1 MQYSGFNKILRSV
14 FVQTLLN
21 KLDDGTFSDFFED
34 WKWIFSYS
42 RKYTKVIICYTII
55 GIISSTLGL
64 VSSVASKYMIDIIT
78 GYQFEKL
85 WLVAV
90 IMVSSMVVSLLFT
103 SLVNRYSTKLSVYVN
118 NDMQADIFDRIID
131 ADWLSISQFENGDI
145 LNRFNNDVN
154 TVASN
159 AVSWLPN
166 LIIYVYSIAA
176 TLAVILYYDA
186 TMALIALLS
195 APILLLSGRYLMRK
209 NSEYRRKVL
218 EVNSKLMNYEVET
231 FYNFDTIKTFG
242 VMEHYSKGLRGWQE
256 RFKQTNLA
264 YNLFTIKTNI
274 GMSVL
279 SAGVSFLAFG
289 YCLFRLWT
297 GDILYGTMTL
307 FLEQRSK
314 LSNQFSN
321 LVRIIPGMLNS
332 AVSARRIRE
341 LVELPRE
348 VHMPEQSER
357 MRQAAQHGFTVQLE
371 HVNFAYIQEHRVL
384 TDSNFIASP
393 GEIVALVGPSGEGK
407 TTMLR
412 MILGLLHP
420 NQGTAQLVTQD
431 GETVPIHADTRRYF
445 SYVPQGNTLMSGT
458 IADNLRVVKENATE
472 EEIKEAASIAQ
483 ALDFVEE
490 KKDGFDSAIA
500 QGGSNVSGGQRQRL
514 AIARAIVKKP
524 KIMVFDDSFSALDMK
539 TDAAL
544 RKALADK
551 IKDSTVLIV
560 AQRISTI
567 IHADQILVLDEGKIV
582 GMGKHEDLLKNCEV
596 YEQIAKSQLSAKE
609 LGLNEKEASL

>member
-103 SLVNRYSTKLSVYVN
+103 SLVNRYSTKLSIYVN

-231 FYNFDTIKTFG
+231 FYNFDTIKSFG

-420 NQGTAQLVTQD
+420 NHGTAQLVTQD

-458 IADNLRVVKENATE
+458 IADNLRVVKEDATE
-472 EEIKEAASIAQ
+472 EEIKQ
-483 ALDFVEE
+483 ALETACAWEFVQ
-490 KKDGFDSAIA
+490 KMPDGIHSLL
-500 QGGSNVSGGQRQRL
+500 GTRGRGVSEGQ
-514 AIARAIVKKP
+514 
-524 KIMVFDDSFSALDMK
+524 
-539 TDAAL
+539 
-544 RKALADK
+544 
-551 IKDSTVLIV
+551 
-560 AQRISTI
+560 AQRISI
-567 IHADQILVLDEGKIV
+567 ARAVLRDAPILLLDEATSALDVATERQVLRNIMHRHPNKTCIV
-582 GMGKHEDLLKNCEV
+582 TTHRPSVLNLCQRIYRVIDTKVTQLD
-596 YEQIAKSQLSAKE
+596 EQ
-609 LGLNEKEASL
+609 ASNQMVQDF

>member
-103 SLVNRYSTKLSVYVN
+103 SLVNRYSTKLSIYVN

-231 FYNFDTIKTFG
+231 FYNFDTIKSFG

-348 VHMPEQSER
+348 VHMPEQSKR

-458 IADNLRVVKENATE
+458 IADNLRVVKEDATE
-472 EEIKEAASIAQ
+472 EEIKQ
-483 ALDFVEE
+483 ALETACAWEFVQ
-490 KKDGFDSAIA
+490 KMPDGIHSLL
-500 QGGSNVSGGQRQRL
+500 GTRGRGVSEGQ
-514 AIARAIVKKP
+514 
-524 KIMVFDDSFSALDMK
+524 
-539 TDAAL
+539 
-544 RKALADK
+544 
-551 IKDSTVLIV
+551 
-560 AQRISTI
+560 AQRISI
-567 IHADQILVLDEGKIV
+567 ARAVLRDAPILLLDEATSALDVATERQVLRNIMHRHPNKTCIV
-582 GMGKHEDLLKNCEV
+582 TTHRPSVLNLCQRIYRVIDTKVTQLD
-596 YEQIAKSQLSAKE
+596 EQ
-609 LGLNEKEASL
+609 ASNQMVQDF

>member
-103 SLVNRYSTKLSVYVN
+103 SLVNRYSTKLSIYVN

-231 FYNFDTIKTFG
+231 FYNFDTIKSFG

-458 IADNLRVVKENATE
+458 IADNLRMVKEDATE
-472 EEIKEAASIAQ
+472 EEIKQ
-483 ALDFVEE
+483 ALETACAWEFVQ
-490 KKDGFDSAIA
+490 KMPDGIHSLL
-500 QGGSNVSGGQRQRL
+500 GTRGRGVSEGQ
-514 AIARAIVKKP
+514 
-524 KIMVFDDSFSALDMK
+524 
-539 TDAAL
+539 
-544 RKALADK
+544 
-551 IKDSTVLIV
+551 
-560 AQRISTI
+560 AQRISI
-567 IHADQILVLDEGKIV
+567 ARAVLRDAPILLLDEATSALDVATERQVLRNIMHRHPNKTCIV
-582 GMGKHEDLLKNCEV
+582 TTHRPSVLNLCQRIYRVIDTKVTQLD
-596 YEQIAKSQLSAKE
+596 EQ
-609 LGLNEKEASL
+609 ASNQMVQDF

>member
-1 MQYSGFNKILRSV
+1 MRYSGFNKLLRSV
-14 FVQTLLN
+14 FVQTILD
-21 KLDDGTFSDFFED
+21 KLDDGTFSDFLED

-42 RKYTKVIICYTII
+42 RKYTRVIIFYTVI

-85 WLVAV
+85 WLVAG
-90 IMVSSMVVSLLFT
+90 IMVSSMTVSLIFT
-103 SLVNRYSTKLSVYVN
+103 SLVNRYSTKLSIYVN

-166 LIIYVYSIAA
+166 LIIYLYSIAA
-176 TLAVILYYDA
+176 TFAVILHYDA
-186 TMALIALLS
+186 TMAFIALLS

-231 FYNFDTIKTFG
+231 FYNFDTIKSFG

-274 GMSVL
+274 GMSLL

-321 LVRIIPGMLNS
+321 LVHVIPGMLNG

-348 VHMPEQSER
+348 IHLPEQSAR
-357 MRQAAQHGFTVQLE
+357 MKQAAQRGFTVRLS
-371 HVNFAYIQEHRVL
+371 HVNFAYVEQHRVL
-384 TDSNFIASP
+384 TDSSFVAHP

-420 NQGTAQLVTQD
+420 NDGEAQLIAWD
-431 GETVPIHADTRRYF
+431 GDAVSINADTRRYF

-458 IADNLRVVKENATE
+458 IADNLRVVKEDAAE
-472 EEIKEAASIAQ
+472 DEIKK
-483 ALDFVEE
+483 ALQTACAWEFVE
-490 KKDGFDSAIA
+490 KMPDGIHSLL
-500 QGGSNVSGGQRQRL
+500 GTRGRGVSEGQAQRL
-514 AIARAIVKKP
+514 SIARAVLRDAPILLL
-524 KIMVFDDSFSALDMK
+524 DEATSALDVATERQVLRNIVQQHPNK
-539 TDAAL
+539 TC
-544 RKALADK
+544 
-551 IKDSTVLIV
+551 IV
-560 AQRISTI
+560 TTHRPS
-567 IHADQILVLDEGKIV
+567 VLD
-582 GMGKHEDLLKNCEV
+582 LCQRV
-596 YEQIAKSQLSAKE
+596 YRVVDTKVTELDEQESNQMVQDF
-609 LGLNEKEASL
+609 

>member
-103 SLVNRYSTKLSVYVN
+103 SLVNRYSTKLSIYVN

-231 FYNFDTIKTFG
+231 FYNFDTIKSFG

-384 TDSNFIASP
+384 IDSNFIASP

-458 IADNLRVVKENATE
+458 IADNLRVVKEDATE
-472 EEIKEAASIAQ
+472 EEIKQ
-483 ALDFVEE
+483 ALETACAWEFVQ
-490 KKDGFDSAIA
+490 KMPDGIHSLL
-500 QGGSNVSGGQRQRL
+500 GTRGRGVSEGQ
-514 AIARAIVKKP
+514 
-524 KIMVFDDSFSALDMK
+524 
-539 TDAAL
+539 
-544 RKALADK
+544 
-551 IKDSTVLIV
+551 
-560 AQRISTI
+560 AQRISI
-567 IHADQILVLDEGKIV
+567 ARAVLRDAPILLLDEATSALDVATERQVLRNIMHRHPNKTCIV
-582 GMGKHEDLLKNCEV
+582 TTHRPSVLNLCQRIYRVINAKVTQLD
-596 YEQIAKSQLSAKE
+596 EQ
-609 LGLNEKEASL
+609 ASNQMVQDF

>member
-42 RKYTKVIICYTII
+42 RKYIKVIICYTII

-103 SLVNRYSTKLSVYVN
+103 SLVNRYSTKLSIYVN

-231 FYNFDTIKTFG
+231 FYNFDTIKSFG

-357 MRQAAQHGFTVQLE
+357 MRQAARHGFTVQLE

-384 TDSNFIASP
+384 TDSNFIAAP

-458 IADNLRVVKENATE
+458 IADNLRVVKEDATE
-472 EEIKEAASIAQ
+472 EEIKQ
-483 ALDFVEE
+483 ALETACAWEFVQ
-490 KKDGFDSAIA
+490 KMPDGIHSLL
-500 QGGSNVSGGQRQRL
+500 GTRGRGVSEGQ
-514 AIARAIVKKP
+514 
-524 KIMVFDDSFSALDMK
+524 
-539 TDAAL
+539 
-544 RKALADK
+544 
-551 IKDSTVLIV
+551 
-560 AQRISTI
+560 AQRISI
-567 IHADQILVLDEGKIV
+567 ARAVLRDAPILLLDEATSALDVATERQVLRNIMHRHPNKTCIV
-582 GMGKHEDLLKNCEV
+582 TTHRPSVLNLCQRIYRVIDTKVTQLD
-596 YEQIAKSQLSAKE
+596 EQ
-609 LGLNEKEASL
+609 ASNQMVQDF

>member
-1 MQYSGFNKILRSV
+1 MQYSGFNKILRSF

-103 SLVNRYSTKLSVYVN
+103 SLVNRYSTKLSIYVN

-231 FYNFDTIKTFG
+231 FYNFDTIKSFG

-458 IADNLRVVKENATE
+458 IADNLRVVKEDATE
-472 EEIKEAASIAQ
+472 EEIKQ
-483 ALDFVEE
+483 ALETACAWEFVQ
-490 KKDGFDSAIA
+490 KMPDGIHSLL
-500 QGGSNVSGGQRQRL
+500 GTRGRGVSEGQ
-514 AIARAIVKKP
+514 
-524 KIMVFDDSFSALDMK
+524 
-539 TDAAL
+539 
-544 RKALADK
+544 
-551 IKDSTVLIV
+551 
-560 AQRISTI
+560 AQRISI
-567 IHADQILVLDEGKIV
+567 ARAVLRDAPILLLDEATSALDVATERQVLRNIMHRHPNKTCIV
-582 GMGKHEDLLKNCEV
+582 TTHRPSVLNLCQRIYRVIDTKVTQLD
-596 YEQIAKSQLSAKE
+596 EQ
-609 LGLNEKEASL
+609 ASNQMVQDF

>member
-103 SLVNRYSTKLSVYVN
+103 SLVNRYSTKLSIYVN

-166 LIIYVYSIAA
+166 LIIYVYSIVA

-231 FYNFDTIKTFG
+231 FYNFDTIKSFG

-458 IADNLRVVKENATE
+458 IADNLRVVKEDATE
-472 EEIKEAASIAQ
+472 EEIKQ
-483 ALDFVEE
+483 ALETACAWEFVQ
-490 KKDGFDSAIA
+490 KMPDGIHSLLGAR
-500 QGGSNVSGGQRQRL
+500 GRGVSEGQ
-514 AIARAIVKKP
+514 
-524 KIMVFDDSFSALDMK
+524 
-539 TDAAL
+539 
-544 RKALADK
+544 
-551 IKDSTVLIV
+551 
-560 AQRISTI
+560 AQRISI
-567 IHADQILVLDEGKIV
+567 ARAVLRDAPILLLDEATSALDVATERQVLRNIMHRHPNKTCIV
-582 GMGKHEDLLKNCEV
+582 TTHRPSVLNLCQRIYRVIDTKVTQLD
-596 YEQIAKSQLSAKE
+596 EQ
-609 LGLNEKEASL
+609 ASNQMVQDF

>member
-103 SLVNRYSTKLSVYVN
+103 SLVNRYSTKLSIYVN

-186 TMALIALLS
+186 TMTLIALLS

-231 FYNFDTIKTFG
+231 FYNFDTIKSFG

-357 MRQAAQHGFTVQLE
+357 MRQAAQHGFTVHLE

-458 IADNLRVVKENATE
+458 IADNLRVVKEDATE
-472 EEIKEAASIAQ
+472 EEIKQ
-483 ALDFVEE
+483 ALETACAWEFVQ
-490 KKDGFDSAIA
+490 KMPDGIHSLL
-500 QGGSNVSGGQRQRL
+500 GTRGRGVSEGQ
-514 AIARAIVKKP
+514 
-524 KIMVFDDSFSALDMK
+524 
-539 TDAAL
+539 
-544 RKALADK
+544 
-551 IKDSTVLIV
+551 
-560 AQRISTI
+560 AQRISI
-567 IHADQILVLDEGKIV
+567 ARAVLRDAPILLLDEATSALDVATERQVLRNIMHRHPNKTCIV
-582 GMGKHEDLLKNCEV
+582 TTHRPSVLNLCQRIYRVIDTKVTQLD
-596 YEQIAKSQLSAKE
+596 EQ
-609 LGLNEKEASL
+609 ASNQMVQDF

>member
-103 SLVNRYSTKLSVYVN
+103 SLVNRYSTKLSIYVN

-231 FYNFDTIKTFG
+231 FYNFDTIKSFG

-348 VHMPEQSER
+348 VHKPEQSER

-407 TTMLR
+407 TIMLR

-472 EEIKEAASIAQ
+472 EEIKQ
-483 ALDFVEE
+483 ALETACAWEFVQ
-490 KKDGFDSAIA
+490 KMPDGIHSLL
-500 QGGSNVSGGQRQRL
+500 GTRGRGVSEGQ
-514 AIARAIVKKP
+514 
-524 KIMVFDDSFSALDMK
+524 
-539 TDAAL
+539 
-544 RKALADK
+544 
-551 IKDSTVLIV
+551 
-560 AQRISTI
+560 AQRISI
-567 IHADQILVLDEGKIV
+567 ARAVLRDAPILLLDEATSALDVATERQVLRNIMHRHPNKTCIV
-582 GMGKHEDLLKNCEV
+582 TTHRPSVLNLCQRIYRVIDTKVTQLD
-596 YEQIAKSQLSAKE
+596 EQ
-609 LGLNEKEASL
+609 ASNQMVQDF

>member
-103 SLVNRYSTKLSVYVN
+103 SLVNRYSTKLSIYVN

-231 FYNFDTIKTFG
+231 FYNFDTIKSFG

-357 MRQAAQHGFTVQLE
+357 MRQAARHGFTVQLE

-384 TDSNFIASP
+384 TDSNFIAAP

-458 IADNLRVVKENATE
+458 IADNLRVVKEDATE
-472 EEIKEAASIAQ
+472 EEIKQ
-483 ALDFVEE
+483 ALETACAWEFVQ
-490 KKDGFDSAIA
+490 KMPDGIHSLL
-500 QGGSNVSGGQRQRL
+500 GTRGRGVSEGQ
-514 AIARAIVKKP
+514 
-524 KIMVFDDSFSALDMK
+524 
-539 TDAAL
+539 
-544 RKALADK
+544 
-551 IKDSTVLIV
+551 
-560 AQRISTI
+560 AQRISI
-567 IHADQILVLDEGKIV
+567 ARAVLRDAPILLLDEATSALDVATERQVLRNIMHRHPNKTCIV
-582 GMGKHEDLLKNCEV
+582 TTHRPSVLNLCQRIYRVIDTKVTQMD
-596 YEQIAKSQLSAKE
+596 EQ
-609 LGLNEKEASL
+609 ASNQMVQDF

>member
-103 SLVNRYSTKLSVYVN
+103 SLVNRYSTKLSIYVN

-231 FYNFDTIKTFG
+231 FYNFDTIKSFG

-458 IADNLRVVKENATE
+458 IADNLRVVKEDATE
-472 EEIKEAASIAQ
+472 EEIKQ
-483 ALDFVEE
+483 ALETACAWEFVQ
-490 KKDGFDSAIA
+490 KMPDGIHSLL
-500 QGGSNVSGGQRQRL
+500 GTRGRGVSEGQ
-514 AIARAIVKKP
+514 
-524 KIMVFDDSFSALDMK
+524 
-539 TDAAL
+539 
-544 RKALADK
+544 
-551 IKDSTVLIV
+551 
-560 AQRISTI
+560 AQRISI
-567 IHADQILVLDEGKIV
+567 ARAVLRDAPILLLDEATSALDVATERQVLRNIMHRHPNKTCIV
-582 GMGKHEDLLKNCEV
+582 TTHRPSVLNLCQRIYRVIDTKVTQLD
-596 YEQIAKSQLSAKE
+596 EQ
-609 LGLNEKEASL
+609 ASNQMVQDF

>member
-90 IMVSSMVVSLLFT
+90 TMVSSMVVSLLFT
-103 SLVNRYSTKLSVYVN
+103 SLVNRYSTKLSIYVN

-231 FYNFDTIKTFG
+231 FYNFDTIKSFG

-357 MRQAAQHGFTVQLE
+357 MRQAARHGFTVQLE

-384 TDSNFIASP
+384 TDSNFIAAP

-412 MILGLLHP
+412 MILGLLYP

-458 IADNLRVVKENATE
+458 IADNLRVVKEDATE
-472 EEIKEAASIAQ
+472 EEIKQ
-483 ALDFVEE
+483 ALETACAWEFVQ
-490 KKDGFDSAIA
+490 KMPDGIYSLL
-500 QGGSNVSGGQRQRL
+500 GTRGRGVSEGQ
-514 AIARAIVKKP
+514 
-524 KIMVFDDSFSALDMK
+524 
-539 TDAAL
+539 
-544 RKALADK
+544 
-551 IKDSTVLIV
+551 
-560 AQRISTI
+560 AQRISI
-567 IHADQILVLDEGKIV
+567 ARAVLRDAPILLLDEATSALDVATERQVLRNIMHRHPNKTCIV
-582 GMGKHEDLLKNCEV
+582 TTHRPSVLNLCQRIYRVIDTKVTQLD
-596 YEQIAKSQLSAKE
+596 EQ
-609 LGLNEKEASL
+609 ASNQMVQDF

>member
-103 SLVNRYSTKLSVYVN
+103 SLVNRYSTKLSIYVN

-231 FYNFDTIKTFG
+231 FYNFDTIKSFG

-297 GDILYGTMTL
+297 GGILYGTMTL

-472 EEIKEAASIAQ
+472 EEIKQ
-483 ALDFVEE
+483 ALETACAWEFVQ
-490 KKDGFDSAIA
+490 KMPDGIHSLL
-500 QGGSNVSGGQRQRL
+500 GTRGRGVSEGQ
-514 AIARAIVKKP
+514 
-524 KIMVFDDSFSALDMK
+524 
-539 TDAAL
+539 
-544 RKALADK
+544 
-551 IKDSTVLIV
+551 
-560 AQRISTI
+560 AQRISI
-567 IHADQILVLDEGKIV
+567 ARAVLRDAPILLLDEATSALDVATERQVLRNIMHRHPNKTCIV
-582 GMGKHEDLLKNCEV
+582 TTHRPSVLNLCQRIYRVIDTKVTQLD
-596 YEQIAKSQLSAKE
+596 EQ
-609 LGLNEKEASL
+609 ASNQMVQDF

>member
-103 SLVNRYSTKLSVYVN
+103 SLANRYSTKLSIYVN

-195 APILLLSGRYLMRK
+195 APVLLLSGRYLMRK

-231 FYNFDTIKTFG
+231 FYNFDTIKSFG

-458 IADNLRVVKENATE
+458 IADNLRVVKEDATE
-472 EEIKEAASIAQ
+472 EEIKQ
-483 ALDFVEE
+483 ALETACAWEFVQ
-490 KKDGFDSAIA
+490 KMPDGIHSLL
-500 QGGSNVSGGQRQRL
+500 GTRGRGVSEGQ
-514 AIARAIVKKP
+514 
-524 KIMVFDDSFSALDMK
+524 
-539 TDAAL
+539 
-544 RKALADK
+544 
-551 IKDSTVLIV
+551 
-560 AQRISTI
+560 AQRISI
-567 IHADQILVLDEGKIV
+567 ARAVLRDAPILLLDEATSALDVATERQVLRNIMHRHPNKTCIV
-582 GMGKHEDLLKNCEV
+582 TTHRPSVLNLCQRIYRVIDTKVTQLD
-596 YEQIAKSQLSAKE
+596 EQ
-609 LGLNEKEASL
+609 ASNQMVQDF

>member
-103 SLVNRYSTKLSVYVN
+103 SLVNRYSTKLSIYVN

-159 AVSWLPN
+159 AVSWLPD

-176 TLAVILYYDA
+176 TLVVILYYDA

-209 NSEYRRKVL
+209 NSEHRRKVL

-231 FYNFDTIKTFG
+231 FYNFDTIKSFG

-458 IADNLRVVKENATE
+458 IADNLRVVKEDATE
-472 EEIKEAASIAQ
+472 EEIKQ
-483 ALDFVEE
+483 ALETACAWEFVQ
-490 KKDGFDSAIA
+490 KMPDDIHSLLGTR
-500 QGGSNVSGGQRQRL
+500 GRGVSEGQ
-514 AIARAIVKKP
+514 
-524 KIMVFDDSFSALDMK
+524 
-539 TDAAL
+539 
-544 RKALADK
+544 
-551 IKDSTVLIV
+551 
-560 AQRISTI
+560 AQRISI
-567 IHADQILVLDEGKIV
+567 ARAVLRDAPILLLDEATSALDVATERQVLRNIMHRHPNKTCIV
-582 GMGKHEDLLKNCEV
+582 TTHRPSVLNLCQRIYRVIDTKVTQLD
-596 YEQIAKSQLSAKE
+596 EQ
-609 LGLNEKEASL
+609 ASNQMVQDF

>member
-21 KLDDGTFSDFFED
+21 KLEDGTFSDFFED

-103 SLVNRYSTKLSVYVN
+103 SLVNRYSTKLSIYVN

-231 FYNFDTIKTFG
+231 FYNFDTIKSFG

-458 IADNLRVVKENATE
+458 IADNLRVVKEDATE
-472 EEIKEAASIAQ
+472 EEIKQ
-483 ALDFVEE
+483 ALETACAWEFVQ
-490 KKDGFDSAIA
+490 KMPDGIHSLL
-500 QGGSNVSGGQRQRL
+500 GTRGRGVSEGQ
-514 AIARAIVKKP
+514 
-524 KIMVFDDSFSALDMK
+524 
-539 TDAAL
+539 
-544 RKALADK
+544 
-551 IKDSTVLIV
+551 
-560 AQRISTI
+560 AQRISI
-567 IHADQILVLDEGKIV
+567 ARAVLRDAPILLLDEATSALDVATERQVLRNIMHRHPNKTCIV
-582 GMGKHEDLLKNCEV
+582 TTHRPSVLNLCQRIYRVIDTKVTQLD
-596 YEQIAKSQLSAKE
+596 EQ
-609 LGLNEKEASL
+609 ASNQMVQDF

>member
-103 SLVNRYSTKLSVYVN
+103 SLVNRYSTKLSIYVN

-231 FYNFDTIKTFG
+231 FYNFDTIKSFG

-393 GEIVALVGPSGEGK
+393 GEIVARVGPSGEGK

-472 EEIKEAASIAQ
+472 EEIKQ
-483 ALDFVEE
+483 ALETACAWEFVR
-490 KKDGFDSAIA
+490 KMPDGIHSLL
-500 QGGSNVSGGQRQRL
+500 GTRGRGVSEGQ
-514 AIARAIVKKP
+514 
-524 KIMVFDDSFSALDMK
+524 
-539 TDAAL
+539 
-544 RKALADK
+544 
-551 IKDSTVLIV
+551 
-560 AQRISTI
+560 AQRISI
-567 IHADQILVLDEGKIV
+567 ARAVLRDAPILLLDEATSALDVATERQVLRNIMHRHPNKTCIV
-582 GMGKHEDLLKNCEV
+582 TTHRPSVLNLCQRIYRVIDTKVTQLD
-596 YEQIAKSQLSAKE
+596 EQ
-609 LGLNEKEASL
+609 ASNQMVQDF

>member
-103 SLVNRYSTKLSVYVN
+103 SLVNRYSTKLSIYVN

-231 FYNFDTIKTFG
+231 FYNFDTIKSFG

-321 LVRIIPGMLNS
+321 LVRIVPGMLNS

-384 TDSNFIASP
+384 TDSNFIAFP

-458 IADNLRVVKENATE
+458 IADNLRVVKEDATE
-472 EEIKEAASIAQ
+472 EEIKQ
-483 ALDFVEE
+483 ALETACAWEFVQ
-490 KKDGFDSAIA
+490 KMPDGIHSLL
-500 QGGSNVSGGQRQRL
+500 GTRGRGVSEGQ
-514 AIARAIVKKP
+514 
-524 KIMVFDDSFSALDMK
+524 
-539 TDAAL
+539 
-544 RKALADK
+544 
-551 IKDSTVLIV
+551 
-560 AQRISTI
+560 AQRISI
-567 IHADQILVLDEGKIV
+567 ARAVLRDAPILLLDEATSALDVATERQVLRNIMHRHPNKTCIV
-582 GMGKHEDLLKNCEV
+582 TTHRPSVLNLCQRIYRVIDTKVTQLD
-596 YEQIAKSQLSAKE
+596 EQ
-609 LGLNEKEASL
+609 ASNQMVQDF

>member
-103 SLVNRYSTKLSVYVN
+103 SLVNRYSTKLSIYVN

-231 FYNFDTIKTFG
+231 FYNFDTIKSFG

-357 MRQAAQHGFTVQLE
+357 MRQAARHGFTVQLE

-384 TDSNFIASP
+384 TDSNFIAAP

-458 IADNLRVVKENATE
+458 IADNLRVVKEDATE
-472 EEIKEAASIAQ
+472 EEIKQ
-483 ALDFVEE
+483 ALETACAWEFVQ
-490 KKDGFDSAIA
+490 KMPDGIHSLL
-500 QGGSNVSGGQRQRL
+500 GTRGRGVSEGQ
-514 AIARAIVKKP
+514 
-524 KIMVFDDSFSALDMK
+524 
-539 TDAAL
+539 
-544 RKALADK
+544 
-551 IKDSTVLIV
+551 
-560 AQRISTI
+560 AQRISI
-567 IHADQILVLDEGKIV
+567 ARAVLRDAPILLLDEATSALDVATERQVLRNIMHRHPNKTCIV
-582 GMGKHEDLLKNCEV
+582 TTHRPSVLNLCQRIYRVIDTKVTQLD
-596 YEQIAKSQLSAKE
+596 EQ
-609 LGLNEKEASL
+609 ASNQMVQDF

>member
-103 SLVNRYSTKLSVYVN
+103 SLVNRYSTKLSIYVN

-231 FYNFDTIKTFG
+231 FYNFDTIKSFG

-256 RFKQTNLA
+256 RFKQANLA

-431 GETVPIHADTRRYF
+431 GENVPIHADTRRYF

-458 IADNLRVVKENATE
+458 IADNLRVVKEDATE
-472 EEIKEAASIAQ
+472 EEIKQ
-483 ALDFVEE
+483 ALETACAWEFVQ
-490 KKDGFDSAIA
+490 KMPDGIHSLL
-500 QGGSNVSGGQRQRL
+500 GTRGRGVSEGQ
-514 AIARAIVKKP
+514 
-524 KIMVFDDSFSALDMK
+524 
-539 TDAAL
+539 
-544 RKALADK
+544 
-551 IKDSTVLIV
+551 
-560 AQRISTI
+560 AQRISI
-567 IHADQILVLDEGKIV
+567 ARAVLRDAPILLLDEATSALDVATERQVLRNIMHRHPNKTCIV
-582 GMGKHEDLLKNCEV
+582 TTHRPSVLNLCQRIYRVIDTKVTQLD
-596 YEQIAKSQLSAKE
+596 EQ
-609 LGLNEKEASL
+609 ASNQMVQDF

>member
-1 MQYSGFNKILRSV
+1 MQFSGFNKILRSV

-103 SLVNRYSTKLSVYVN
+103 SLVNRYSTKLSIYVN

-231 FYNFDTIKTFG
+231 FYNFDTIKSFG

-357 MRQAAQHGFTVQLE
+357 MRQAARHGFTVQLE

-384 TDSNFIASP
+384 TDSNFIAAP

-458 IADNLRVVKENATE
+458 IADNLRVVKEDATE
-472 EEIKEAASIAQ
+472 EEIKQ
-483 ALDFVEE
+483 ALETACAWEFVQ
-490 KKDGFDSAIA
+490 KMPDGIHSLL
-500 QGGSNVSGGQRQRL
+500 GTRGRGVSEGQ
-514 AIARAIVKKP
+514 
-524 KIMVFDDSFSALDMK
+524 
-539 TDAAL
+539 
-544 RKALADK
+544 
-551 IKDSTVLIV
+551 
-560 AQRISTI
+560 AQRISI
-567 IHADQILVLDEGKIV
+567 ARAVLRDAPILLLDEATSALDVATERQVLRNIMHRHPNKTCIV
-582 GMGKHEDLLKNCEV
+582 TTHRPSVLNLCQRIYRVIDTKVTQLD
-596 YEQIAKSQLSAKE
+596 EQ
-609 LGLNEKEASL
+609 ASNQMVQDF

>member
-103 SLVNRYSTKLSVYVN
+103 SLVNRYSTKLSIYVN

-131 ADWLSISQFENGDI
+131 ADWLSISKFENGDI

-166 LIIYVYSIAA
+166 LIIYVYSIVA

-231 FYNFDTIKTFG
+231 FYNFDTIKSFG

-458 IADNLRVVKENATE
+458 IADNLRVVKEDATE
-472 EEIKEAASIAQ
+472 EEIKQ
-483 ALDFVEE
+483 ALETACAWEFVQ
-490 KKDGFDSAIA
+490 KMPDGIHSLL
-500 QGGSNVSGGQRQRL
+500 GTRGRGVSEGQ
-514 AIARAIVKKP
+514 
-524 KIMVFDDSFSALDMK
+524 
-539 TDAAL
+539 
-544 RKALADK
+544 
-551 IKDSTVLIV
+551 
-560 AQRISTI
+560 AQRISI
-567 IHADQILVLDEGKIV
+567 ARAVLRDAPILLLDEATSALDVATERQVLRNIMHRHPNKTCIV
-582 GMGKHEDLLKNCEV
+582 TTHRPSVLNLCQRIYRVIDTKVTQLD
-596 YEQIAKSQLSAKE
+596 EQ
-609 LGLNEKEASL
+609 ASNQMVQDF

>member
-103 SLVNRYSTKLSVYVN
+103 SLVNRYSTKLSIYVN

-231 FYNFDTIKTFG
+231 FYNFDTIKSFG

-357 MRQAAQHGFTVQLE
+357 MRQAARHGFTVQLE

-384 TDSNFIASP
+384 TDSNFIAAP

-458 IADNLRVVKENATE
+458 IADNLRVVKEDATE
-472 EEIKEAASIAQ
+472 EEIKQ
-483 ALDFVEE
+483 ALETACAWEFVQ
-490 KKDGFDSAIA
+490 KMPDGIHSLL
-500 QGGSNVSGGQRQRL
+500 GTRGRGVSEGQ
-514 AIARAIVKKP
+514 
-524 KIMVFDDSFSALDMK
+524 
-539 TDAAL
+539 
-544 RKALADK
+544 
-551 IKDSTVLIV
+551 
-560 AQRISTI
+560 AQRISI
-567 IHADQILVLDEGKIV
+567 ARAVLRDAPILLLDEATSALDVATERQVLRNIMHRHPNKTCIV
-582 GMGKHEDLLKNCEV
+582 TTHRPSVLNLCQRIYRVIDTKVTQLD
-596 YEQIAKSQLSAKE
+596 EQ
-609 LGLNEKEASL
+609 ASDQMVQDF

>member
-103 SLVNRYSTKLSVYVN
+103 SLVNRYSTKLSIYVN

-231 FYNFDTIKTFG
+231 FYNFDTIKSFG

-357 MRQAAQHGFTVQLE
+357 MRQAARHGFTVQLE
-371 HVNFAYIQEHRVL
+371 HVNFAYIQEHCVL
-384 TDSNFIASP
+384 TDSNFIAAP

-420 NQGTAQLVTQD
+420 NQGIAQLVTQD

-458 IADNLRVVKENATE
+458 IADNLRVVKEDATE
-472 EEIKEAASIAQ
+472 EEIQ
-483 ALDFVEE
+483 RALETACAWEFVQ
-490 KKDGFDSAIA
+490 KMPDGIHSLL
-500 QGGSNVSGGQRQRL
+500 GTRGRGVSEGQ
-514 AIARAIVKKP
+514 
-524 KIMVFDDSFSALDMK
+524 
-539 TDAAL
+539 
-544 RKALADK
+544 
-551 IKDSTVLIV
+551 
-560 AQRISTI
+560 AQRISI
-567 IHADQILVLDEGKIV
+567 ARAVLRDAPILLLDEATSALDVATERQVLRSIMHRHPNKTCIV
-582 GMGKHEDLLKNCEV
+582 TTHRPSVLNLCQRIYRVIDTKVTQLD
-596 YEQIAKSQLSAKE
+596 EQ
-609 LGLNEKEASL
+609 ASNQMVQDF

>member
-103 SLVNRYSTKLSVYVN
+103 SLVNRYSTKLSIYVN

-231 FYNFDTIKTFG
+231 FYNFDTIKSFG

-321 LVRIIPGMLNS
+321 LVRIIPGILNS

-458 IADNLRVVKENATE
+458 IADNLRVVKEDATE
-472 EEIKEAASIAQ
+472 EEIKQ
-483 ALDFVEE
+483 ALETACAWEFVQ
-490 KKDGFDSAIA
+490 KMPDGIHSLL
-500 QGGSNVSGGQRQRL
+500 GTRGRGVSEGQ
-514 AIARAIVKKP
+514 
-524 KIMVFDDSFSALDMK
+524 
-539 TDAAL
+539 
-544 RKALADK
+544 
-551 IKDSTVLIV
+551 
-560 AQRISTI
+560 AQRISI
-567 IHADQILVLDEGKIV
+567 ARAVLRDAPILLLDEATSALDVATERQVLRNIMHRHPNKTCIV
-582 GMGKHEDLLKNCEV
+582 TTHRPSVLNLCQRIYRVIDTKVTQLD
-596 YEQIAKSQLSAKE
+596 EQ
-609 LGLNEKEASL
+609 ASNQIVQDF

>member
-103 SLVNRYSTKLSVYVN
+103 SLVNRYSTKLSIYVN

-231 FYNFDTIKTFG
+231 FYNFDTIKSFG

-279 SAGVSFLAFG
+279 SAGVSFLTFG

-458 IADNLRVVKENATE
+458 IADNLRVVKEDATE
-472 EEIKEAASIAQ
+472 EEIKQ
-483 ALDFVEE
+483 ALETACAWEFVQ
-490 KKDGFDSAIA
+490 KMPDGIHSLL
-500 QGGSNVSGGQRQRL
+500 GTRGRGVSEGQ
-514 AIARAIVKKP
+514 
-524 KIMVFDDSFSALDMK
+524 
-539 TDAAL
+539 
-544 RKALADK
+544 
-551 IKDSTVLIV
+551 
-560 AQRISTI
+560 AQRISI
-567 IHADQILVLDEGKIV
+567 ARAVLRDAPILLLDEATSALDVATERQVLRNIMHRHPNKTCIV
-582 GMGKHEDLLKNCEV
+582 TTHRPSVLNLCQRIYRVIDTKVTQLD
-596 YEQIAKSQLSAKE
+596 EQ
-609 LGLNEKEASL
+609 ASNQMVQDF

>member
-103 SLVNRYSTKLSVYVN
+103 SLVNRYSTKLSIYVN

-231 FYNFDTIKTFG
+231 FYSFDTIKSFG

-458 IADNLRVVKENATE
+458 IADNLRVVKEDATE
-472 EEIKEAASIAQ
+472 EEIKQ
-483 ALDFVEE
+483 ALETACAWEFVQ
-490 KKDGFDSAIA
+490 KMPDGIHSLL
-500 QGGSNVSGGQRQRL
+500 GTRGRGVSEGQ
-514 AIARAIVKKP
+514 
-524 KIMVFDDSFSALDMK
+524 
-539 TDAAL
+539 
-544 RKALADK
+544 
-551 IKDSTVLIV
+551 
-560 AQRISTI
+560 AQRISI
-567 IHADQILVLDEGKIV
+567 ARAVLRDAPILLLDEATSALDVATERQVLRNIMHRHPNKTCIV
-582 GMGKHEDLLKNCEV
+582 TTHRPSVLNLCQRIYRVIDTKVTQLD
-596 YEQIAKSQLSAKE
+596 EQ
-609 LGLNEKEASL
+609 ASNQMVQDF

>member
-90 IMVSSMVVSLLFT
+90 IMMSSMVVSLLFT
-103 SLVNRYSTKLSVYVN
+103 SLVNRYSTKLSIYVN

-159 AVSWLPN
+159 AVSWLTN
-166 LIIYVYSIAA
+166 VIIYVYSIAA

-231 FYNFDTIKTFG
+231 FYNFDTIKSFG

-357 MRQAAQHGFTVQLE
+357 MRQAARHGFTVQLE

-458 IADNLRVVKENATE
+458 IADNLRVVKEDATE
-472 EEIKEAASIAQ
+472 EEIKQ
-483 ALDFVEE
+483 ALETACAWEFVQ
-490 KKDGFDSAIA
+490 KMPDGIHSLL
-500 QGGSNVSGGQRQRL
+500 GTRGRGVSEGQ
-514 AIARAIVKKP
+514 
-524 KIMVFDDSFSALDMK
+524 
-539 TDAAL
+539 
-544 RKALADK
+544 
-551 IKDSTVLIV
+551 
-560 AQRISTI
+560 AQRISI
-567 IHADQILVLDEGKIV
+567 ARAVLRDAPILLLDEATSALDVATERQVLRNIMHRHPNKTCIV
-582 GMGKHEDLLKNCEV
+582 TTHRPSVLNLCQRIYRVIDTKVTQLD
-596 YEQIAKSQLSAKE
+596 EQ
-609 LGLNEKEASL
+609 ASNQMVQDF

>member
-103 SLVNRYSTKLSVYVN
+103 SLVNRYSTKLSIYVN

-231 FYNFDTIKTFG
+231 FYNFDTIKSFG

-371 HVNFAYIQEHRVL
+371 HMNFAYIQEHRVL

-458 IADNLRVVKENATE
+458 IADNLRVVKEDATE
-472 EEIKEAASIAQ
+472 EEIKQ
-483 ALDFVEE
+483 ALETACAWEFVQ
-490 KKDGFDSAIA
+490 KMPDGIHSLL
-500 QGGSNVSGGQRQRL
+500 GTRGRGVSEGQ
-514 AIARAIVKKP
+514 
-524 KIMVFDDSFSALDMK
+524 
-539 TDAAL
+539 
-544 RKALADK
+544 
-551 IKDSTVLIV
+551 
-560 AQRISTI
+560 AQRISI
-567 IHADQILVLDEGKIV
+567 ARAVLRDAPILLLDEATSALDVATERQVLRNIMHRHPNKTCIV
-582 GMGKHEDLLKNCEV
+582 TTHRPSVLNLCQRIYRVIDTKVTQLD
-596 YEQIAKSQLSAKE
+596 EQ
-609 LGLNEKEASL
+609 ASNQMVQDF

>member
-103 SLVNRYSTKLSVYVN
+103 SLVNRYSTKLSIYVN

-231 FYNFDTIKTFG
+231 FYNFDTIKSFG

-256 RFKQTNLA
+256 RFKKTNLA

-412 MILGLLHP
+412 MVLGLLHP

-458 IADNLRVVKENATE
+458 IADNLRVVKEDATE
-472 EEIKEAASIAQ
+472 EEIKQ
-483 ALDFVEE
+483 ALETACAWEFVQ
-490 KKDGFDSAIA
+490 KMPDGIHSLL
-500 QGGSNVSGGQRQRL
+500 GTRGRGVSEGQ
-514 AIARAIVKKP
+514 
-524 KIMVFDDSFSALDMK
+524 
-539 TDAAL
+539 
-544 RKALADK
+544 
-551 IKDSTVLIV
+551 
-560 AQRISTI
+560 AQRISI
-567 IHADQILVLDEGKIV
+567 ARAVLRDAPILLLDEATSALDVATERQVLRNIMHRHPNKTCIV
-582 GMGKHEDLLKNCEV
+582 TTHRPSVLNLCQRIYRVIDAKVTQLD
-596 YEQIAKSQLSAKE
+596 EQ
-609 LGLNEKEASL
+609 ASNQMVQDF

>member
-1 MQYSGFNKILRSV
+1 MQYSGLNKILRSV

-64 VSSVASKYMIDIIT
+64 VSSVASKYLIDIIT

-103 SLVNRYSTKLSVYVN
+103 SLVNRYSTKLSIYVN

-231 FYNFDTIKTFG
+231 FYNFDTIKSFG

-458 IADNLRVVKENATE
+458 IADNLRVVKEDATE
-472 EEIKEAASIAQ
+472 EEIRQ
-483 ALDFVEE
+483 ALETACAWEFVQ
-490 KKDGFDSAIA
+490 KMPDGIHSLL
-500 QGGSNVSGGQRQRL
+500 GTRGRGVSEGQ
-514 AIARAIVKKP
+514 
-524 KIMVFDDSFSALDMK
+524 
-539 TDAAL
+539 
-544 RKALADK
+544 
-551 IKDSTVLIV
+551 
-560 AQRISTI
+560 AQRISI
-567 IHADQILVLDEGKIV
+567 ARAVLRDAPILLLDEATSALDVATERQVLRNIMHRHPNKTCIV
-582 GMGKHEDLLKNCEV
+582 TTHRPSVLNLCQRIYRVIDTKVTQLD
-596 YEQIAKSQLSAKE
+596 EQ
-609 LGLNEKEASL
+609 ASNQMVQDF

>member
-103 SLVNRYSTKLSVYVN
+103 SLVNRYSTKLSIYVN

-176 TLAVILYYDA
+176 TLTVILYYDA

-231 FYNFDTIKTFG
+231 FYNFDTIKSFG

-321 LVRIIPGMLNS
+321 LVRIIPGMLNG

-384 TDSNFIASP
+384 TDSNFIAFP

-458 IADNLRVVKENATE
+458 IADNLRVVKEDATE
-472 EEIKEAASIAQ
+472 EEIKQ
-483 ALDFVEE
+483 ALETACAWEFVQ
-490 KKDGFDSAIA
+490 KMPDGIHSLL
-500 QGGSNVSGGQRQRL
+500 GTRGRGVSEGQ
-514 AIARAIVKKP
+514 
-524 KIMVFDDSFSALDMK
+524 
-539 TDAAL
+539 
-544 RKALADK
+544 
-551 IKDSTVLIV
+551 
-560 AQRISTI
+560 AQRISI
-567 IHADQILVLDEGKIV
+567 ARAVLRDAPILLLDEATSALDVATERQVLRNIMHRHPNKTCIV
-582 GMGKHEDLLKNCEV
+582 TTHRPSVLNLCQRIYRVIDTKVTQLD
-596 YEQIAKSQLSAKE
+596 EQ
-609 LGLNEKEASL
+609 ASNQMVQDF

>member
-103 SLVNRYSTKLSVYVN
+103 SLVNRYSTKLSIYVN

-231 FYNFDTIKTFG
+231 FYNFDTIKSFG

-321 LVRIIPGMLNS
+321 LVRIIPGMLNG

-458 IADNLRVVKENATE
+458 IADNLRVVKEDATE
-472 EEIKEAASIAQ
+472 EEIKQ
-483 ALDFVEE
+483 ALETACAWEFVQ
-490 KKDGFDSAIA
+490 KMPDGIHSLL
-500 QGGSNVSGGQRQRL
+500 GTRGRGVSEGQ
-514 AIARAIVKKP
+514 
-524 KIMVFDDSFSALDMK
+524 
-539 TDAAL
+539 
-544 RKALADK
+544 
-551 IKDSTVLIV
+551 
-560 AQRISTI
+560 AQRISI
-567 IHADQILVLDEGKIV
+567 ARAVLRDAPILLLDEATSALDVATERQVLRNIMHRHPNKTCIV
-582 GMGKHEDLLKNCEV
+582 TTHRPSVLNLCQRIYRVIDTKVTQLD
-596 YEQIAKSQLSAKE
+596 EQ
-609 LGLNEKEASL
+609 ASNQMVQDF

>member
-42 RKYTKVIICYTII
+42 QKYTKVIICYTII

-103 SLVNRYSTKLSVYVN
+103 SLVNRYSTKLSIYVN

-231 FYNFDTIKTFG
+231 FYNFDTIKSFG

-393 GEIVALVGPSGEGK
+393 GEIVALIGPSGEGK

-472 EEIKEAASIAQ
+472 EEIKQ
-483 ALDFVEE
+483 ALETACAWEFVQ
-490 KKDGFDSAIA
+490 KMPDGIHSLL
-500 QGGSNVSGGQRQRL
+500 GTRGRGVSEGQ
-514 AIARAIVKKP
+514 
-524 KIMVFDDSFSALDMK
+524 
-539 TDAAL
+539 
-544 RKALADK
+544 
-551 IKDSTVLIV
+551 
-560 AQRISTI
+560 AQRISI
-567 IHADQILVLDEGKIV
+567 ARAVLRDAPILLLDEATSALDVATERQVLRNIMHRHPNKTCIV
-582 GMGKHEDLLKNCEV
+582 TTHRPSVLNLCQRIYRVIDTKVTQLD
-596 YEQIAKSQLSAKE
+596 EQ
-609 LGLNEKEASL
+609 ASNQMVQDF

>member
-103 SLVNRYSTKLSVYVN
+103 SLVNRYSTKLSIYVN

-231 FYNFDTIKTFG
+231 FYNFDTIKSFG

-458 IADNLRVVKENATE
+458 IADNLRVVKEDATE
-472 EEIKEAASIAQ
+472 EEIKQ
-483 ALDFVEE
+483 ALETACAWEFVQ
-490 KKDGFDSAIA
+490 KMPDGIHSLL
-500 QGGSNVSGGQRQRL
+500 GTRGRGVSEGQ
-514 AIARAIVKKP
+514 
-524 KIMVFDDSFSALDMK
+524 
-539 TDAAL
+539 
-544 RKALADK
+544 
-551 IKDSTVLIV
+551 
-560 AQRISTI
+560 AQRISI
-567 IHADQILVLDEGKIV
+567 ARAVLRDAPILLLDEATSALDVATERQVLRNIMHRHPNKICIV
-582 GMGKHEDLLKNCEV
+582 TTHRPSVLNLCQRIYRVIDTKVTQLD
-596 YEQIAKSQLSAKE
+596 EQ
-609 LGLNEKEASL
+609 ASNQMVQDF